1 MNHTPQFA
9 ELRQILDQAEARD
22 REGCF
27 PSYVALKLA
36 QLATTASDLASHIGS
51 LALAQLDQTPVPSVG
66 NVIGFTAEPCHGS
79 EVPQPGDSIVKV
91 EACS

>member
-9 ELRQILDQAEARD
+9 ELRQILDQAEELD
-22 REGCF
+22 REGF
-27 PSYVALKLA
+27 NAYVALKLA

-51 LALAQLDQTPVPSVG
+51 HALAQLNQPPVPSVG

-79 EVPQPGDSIVKV
+79 EVPQPDDGIVKV